1 MLQCCSCL
9 GLQKKYKLV
18 SKVKS
23 KTKAVQTAGS
33 NGLKFFEEL
42 LGSKGMEKSY
52 FFIDFI

>member
-1 MLQCCSCL
+1 MLFMSRVT
-9 GLQKKYKLV
+9 KKDKLV

-23 KTKAVQTAGS
+23 KTKAVQTAES
-33 NGLKFFEEL
+33 NGLKFFEEP